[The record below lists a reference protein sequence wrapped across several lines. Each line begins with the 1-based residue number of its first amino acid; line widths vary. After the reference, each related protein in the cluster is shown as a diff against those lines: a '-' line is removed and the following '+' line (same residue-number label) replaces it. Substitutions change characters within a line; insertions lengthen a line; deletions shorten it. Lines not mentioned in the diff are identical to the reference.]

1 MPRSLRRGLL
11 LASLLLAF
19 PVRAYAEDPVPERE
33 AQARFEEGVA
43 RVKAGNIEGARMSF
57 AQAYALV
64 RKPTILWNLAL
75 AEEKT
80 GHPLEALSHFRE
92 LARGAQNAD
101 DRGNAEK
108 HIGGLMAQTGH
119 LDVVA
124 PAGTQLLVDGAAVA
138 ILPLAEA
145 VDVSAGRHRLE
156 VHTDQGARD
165 ADVEVA
171 AGQLL
176 HVSLIPPAEPPTAP
190 PPNGAS
196 PATAGSVRESAT
208 PSSRASGQVVAVV
221 LLGTVTAVS
230 VALGAYFAIQT
241 QSDQSTADGFRQ
253 NYGKY
258 GKSFCFRGTSL
269 VCTQW
274 NQAVQTETRDATF
287 SDVFYVAGGALAAG
301 AVAAWLFWPRGIAGG
316 DGASPASLPH
326 GPLRGLALAPT
337 VGPGGAGLTAV
348 GRF

>member
-1 MPRSLRRGLL
+1 MPRALRWGLL
-11 LASLLLAF
+11 LASLVPAF
-19 PVRAYAEDPVPERE
+19 PARAYAEDPVPERE

-43 RVKAGNIEGARMSF
+43 RVKAGNIDGARMSF

-80 GHPLEALSHFRE
+80 AHPLEALNHFRE
-92 LARGAQNAD
+92 LARGSQTAD
-101 DRGNAEK
+101 DRSNAEK
-108 HIGGLMAQTGH
+108 HIGALMAQTGH
-119 LDVVA
+119 LEVVA

-156 VHTDQGARD
+156 VHTEQGARD
-165 ADVEVA
+165 ADVEVG

-190 PPNGAS
+190 KPDNAS
-196 PATAGSVRESAT
+196 PATTGNARGSAT
-208 PSSRASGQVVAVV
+208 TSSRASEQVVAVV

-253 NYGKY
+253 NYGK
-258 GKSFCFRGTSL
+258 SFCFRGTSL

-274 NQAVQTETRDATF
+274 NQAVQAETRDATF

-301 AVAAWLFWPRGIAGG
+301 AVGAWLFWPKATTGA
-316 DGASPASLPH
+316 DGASAASITH
-326 GPLRGLALAPT
+326 GPLRALALAPT
-337 VGPGGAGLTAV
+337 VWSGGAGLTAV